1 MASVDSKLDLL
12 VVAAHPDDAEIALG
26 GTILAT
32 IASGSRV
39 GIVDLSRGELSSRG
53 TPELR
58 AEETAAATELLGVHW
73 RRCLELP
80 DGSIRDDDVSRK
92 ALVAVFRETRPKV
105 VLAPWKDDLHPDH
118 AGAGLLAYRSLYLGG
133 VRNYRT
139 DDAES
144 VVQHRA
150 ATLGYYMCHTP
161 FEPSIVVD
169 ISEHWNRKL
178 EVVRCYRSQFHDPE
192 KSGPPTKIS
201 RPQFMAAVEGRSR
214 DLGSRSGVELG
225 EAIVWQDPPAVANPV
240 DLVVGEGLSSGNPAE
255 SRSADTENPKR

>member
-1 MASVDSKLDLL
+1 MVSDDRKLDLL
-12 VVAAHPDDAEIALG
+12 VVAAHPDDAEISIG

-58 AEETAAATELLGVHW
+58 AEETSAATQLLGVHW
-73 RRCLELP
+73 RHCLEFP
-80 DGSIRDDDVSRK
+80 DGSIRDDDESRQ
-92 ALVAVFRETRPKV
+92 ALVAVFRQTRPKV

-118 AGAGLLAYRSLYLGG
+118 AAAGLLAYRSLYLGG
-133 VRNYRT
+133 VRNYPARAA
-139 DDAES
+139 DSAD

-150 ATLGYYMCHTP
+150 AALGYYMCHTP
-161 FEPSIVVD
+161 FDPSIVVD

-178 EVVRCYRSQFHDPE
+178 EVVRCYRSQFHDPAHE
-192 KSGPPTKIS
+192 GPPTKIS
-201 RPQFMAAVEGRSR
+201 SPQFMAAVEGRAR
-214 DLGSRSGVELG
+214 DLGSRSGVEFG

-240 DLVVGEGLSSGNPAE
+240 DLVVGEGLSSAPAE
-255 SRSADTENPKR
+255 SSETEDR